1 MKNKL
6 ILFSIAIIGS
16 FACWQIIDFF
26 IVELP
31 LWKYIL
37 IETIIVITKMFYD
50 TEKIRLNGQK

>member
-16 FACWQIIDFF
+16 FACWQIIDFL
-26 IVELP
+26 IIELP

-50 TEKIRLNGQK
+50 KEKSRLNG

>member
-6 ILFSIAIIGS
+6 NLFSIASIGS
-16 FACWQIIDFF
+16 FACWPIIDFL

-50 TEKIRLNGQK
+50 KERFRLNGQ